1 MIFFINKFFFQIK
14 VIFVLFFLI
23 HLQQTQTNLMKL
35 PHWQSYVWI
44 AFLLFPMSLIS
55 CGSKKYIQEIP
66 YNFSSEPYAN
76 TANGIKGN
84 VDSKYSNVDDNVEKL
99 SDEELRIKEKYSIIM
114 EVMPKEVTNYKFY
127 TYIDHWIGTPYK
139 KQTLEEKIGVDCS
152 YFVQSLYSDVYGETF
167 QKTPD
172 GIFRSKSIQLFTGR
186 TFLKEG
192 DILFFRYDKMHP
204 ISDVGIY
211 LNNDRIL
218 ACTSSGLNIYDFND
232 EYFQLRFVAAGRLKP
247 KN

>member
-1 MIFFINKFFFQIK
+1 MKYFNYPPIISCLI
-14 VIFVLFFLI
+14 IVLAL
-23 HLQQTQTNLMKL
+23 N
-35 PHWQSYVWI
+35 
-44 AFLLFPMSLIS
+44 S

-66 YNFSSEPYAN
+66 YNFSSDSYGNE
-76 TANGIKGN
+76 ANGIKKN
-84 VDSKYSNVDDNVEKL
+84 IDSQFTNVDDNIEKL

-114 EVMPKEVTNYKFY
+114 EVMPKEVTNYSLY
-127 TYIDHWIGTPYK
+127 SYIDRWIGTPYK
-139 KQTLEEKIGVDCS
+139 KQTLEEKSGVDCS

-192 DILFFRYDKMHP
+192 DILFFRYDKTHP

-211 LNNDRIL
+211 LHNDRIL
-218 ACTSSGLNIYDFND
+218 ACTAAGLNIYDFND
-232 EYFQLRFVAAGRLKP
+232 EYFQLRYVAGGRLKP